1 MDLFG
6 IKFNYDKGSFWDKL
20 AEAYAG
26 THDTFNSPIWYD
38 NLGNGKNLDG
48 TAAGVVGRI
57 ANNANVLLATPFA
70 FSVLLPPEVWNAIS
84 VGAKVVK

>member
-1 MDLFG
+1 MFLC
-6 IKFNYDKGSFWDKL
+6 GSETVVCPLLLFWDKL

-48 TAAGVVGRI
+48 TGMELIGKF
-57 ANNANVLLATPFA
+57 ANNANVLFATPFA
-70 FSVLLPPEVWNAIS
+70 ASVLLPPELWNAIATA
-84 VGAKVVK
+84 AKLK